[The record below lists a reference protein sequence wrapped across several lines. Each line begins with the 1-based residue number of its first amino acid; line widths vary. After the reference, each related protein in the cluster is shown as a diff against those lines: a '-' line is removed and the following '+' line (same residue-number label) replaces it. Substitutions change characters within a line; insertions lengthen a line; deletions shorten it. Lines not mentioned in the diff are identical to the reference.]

1 MQDAST
7 DFDDQDIAV
16 AIVRS
21 LEDYE
26 AEEDQKWMKVVGKSH
41 GYKGCQ

>member
-1 MQDAST
+1 MQDSST

-21 LEDYE
+21 LED
-26 AEEDQKWMKVVGKSH
+26 AEEDHKRTKVIGKSLDYR
-41 GYKGCQ
+41 G